1 MNAEKWPPAPA
12 MNRVI
17 KEVGSRRS
25 FAKQNTVLRR
35 GDCYGE
41 EVSRRRFYCAI
52 SITVVPGR

>member
-1 MNAEKWPPAPA
+1 MAAYDST
-12 MNRVI
+12 NRAI

-41 EVSRRRFYCAI
+41 EVNR
-52 SITVVPGR
+52 